1 MGLCTRE
8 NVYATGLPPEMFSRA
23 PRLIEGVTPA
33 AGALSLRAHALKL
46 DAPVTLAVQ
55 SSSTLGAAV
64 AALPGGLSAAQV
76 YFAHPLGSDTFALAL
91 VAGGEPISSFTD
103 AGSGVFGVVIDHGVY
118 LDAAIDAATAIIYQF
133 TRAHAQ
139 PIAAD
144 VLPFVCAFVAA
155 RIYLVSHTS
164 GNSEFAKAGEAPSWI
179 RSLVDKLFDIWTKGA
194 PILGAV
200 DATPGKAEMG
210 AVLVD
215 LEGRGFLDADEGA
228 RA

>member
-1 MGLCTRE
+1 VGLCARE
-8 NVYATGLPPEMFSRA
+8 NVYATGLPPEMFSRP

-33 AGALSLRAHALKL
+33 AGALSLRAHALKP

-55 SSSTLGAAV
+55 SSSTLGAAA

-76 YFAHPLGSDTFALAL
+76 YYALPLGSDAFSLSL

-103 AGSGVFGVVIDHGVY
+103 AGSGVFGVVVDHGVY
-118 LDAAIDAATAIIYQF
+118 LDAAIEAATAIIYQF

-200 DATPGKAEMG
+200 DATPTVADNG
-210 AVLVD
+210 AQLVPISLNGGFD
-215 LEGRGFLDADEGA
+215 LEDGRV
-228 RA
+228 